1 MFSTLKAAIKIFAI
15 YCIILFALTVC
26 SPFSGYNF
34 GAAIV
39 GTNQRVLLTVNY
51 YIVML
56 ALDLRAAF
64 STYTQ
69 E

>member
-1 MFSTLKAAIKIFAI
+1 MLSTLKAALKLCAI
-15 YCIILFALTVC
+15 YCITLFVLTAC
-26 SPFSGYNF
+26 NPFSGYNF

-39 GTNQRVLLTVNY
+39 GTNQRALLTANY
-51 YIVML
+51 YIIML